1 MALETRAD
9 DLYFEDYR
17 RDAVHKLVSITVSGP
32 DIIEFARQFDPQPFH
47 NGHVVIKYKKIGAC

>member
-32 DIIEFARQFDPQPFH
+32 TLLNSPDNLIRSHFIM
-47 NGHVVIKYKKIGAC
+47 VTS